1 MVHLKS
7 SLVFKAIGIAT
18 IIKIV
23 KIKYPILPEIIKY
36 MKVIILE
43 NTKDIKNRYDTILLI

>member
-43 NTKDIKNRYDTILLI
+43 HTKDIKNRYDTILRI

>member
-7 SLVFKAIGIAT
+7 SLVFKAIGIDT

-43 NTKDIKNRYDTILLI
+43 NTKDIKNRYDTILRI